1 MIMPRISPL
10 LKRIY
15 PKALEIDSHRIGLGK
30 TRACAP
36 PKPLQCLSHAPPK
49 FFGGAEAHVLRMS
62 LRRGDLFGLMVVR
75 TNAFICFF

>member
-36 PKPLQCLSHAPPK
+36 PKPLQCPSNASPK
-49 FFGGAEAHVLRMS
+49 PLPNLLEGQRPMSCECPSEGGTS
-62 LRRGDLFGLMVVR
+62 LV
-75 TNAFICFF
+75 